1 MVERLNTN
9 QLNQAVNNAIK
20 GLIDRIIKEEIA
32 SAKIRLEQRII
43 AETYGLVVD
52 VIRDSKDYKSTNE
65 VNIVINIPES
75 KNPDN

>member
-1 MVERLNTN
+1 MIRNDSVALVI
-9 QLNQAVNNAIK
+9 LF
-20 GLIDRIIKEEIA
+20 IKEEIA